1 MDYMDEFLKRL
12 QKGERVEDIAN
23 QITKDINDA
32 NNKYIQEQEAK
43 KKIKT
48 SNSKEAKVSAV
59 NHIICALAE
68 FLYSYDA
75 SKELIGMVEAI
86 DAQEIVDYLDECLP
100 FAEKYI
106 DAVDMIKEKHKKT
119 DQDAIDEF
127 LDKFIRGEE

>member
-1 MDYMDEFLKRL
+1 MDYMDEFFKRL

-32 NNKYIQEQEAK
+32 NTKYVQEQEAK
-43 KKIKT
+43 KKIKA
-48 SNSKEAKVSAV
+48 SNSKEMKVSAV

-68 FLYSYDA
+68 FLYAYDA

-86 DAQEIVDYLDECLP
+86 DAQEIVDYLDETLP

-119 DQDAIDEF
+119 DQEAIDEF

>member
-86 DAQEIVDYLDECLP
+86 DAQEIVDYLDETLP

-119 DQDAIDEF
+119 DQEAIDEF

>member
-1 MDYMDEFLKRL
+1 MNYMDEFFKRL

-32 NNKYIQEQEAK
+32 NTKYVQEQEAK
-43 KKIKT
+43 KKIKA
-48 SNSKEAKVSAV
+48 SNNKEMKVSAV

-68 FLYSYDA
+68 FLYAYDA
-75 SKELIGMVEAI
+75 SKEFIGMVEAI
-86 DAQEIVDYLDECLP
+86 DAQEIVDYLDETLP

-119 DQDAIDEF
+119 D
-127 LDKFIRGEE
+127 

>member
-1 MDYMDEFLKRL
+1 MDYMDEFFKRL

-32 NNKYIQEQEAK
+32 NTKYVQEQEAK
-43 KKIKT
+43 KKIKA

-86 DAQEIVDYLDECLP
+86 DAQEIVDYLDETLP

>member
-86 DAQEIVDYLDECLP
+86 DAQEIVDYLDETLP

>member
-1 MDYMDEFLKRL
+1 MDYMDEFFKRL

-32 NNKYIQEQEAK
+32 NTKYVQEQEAK
-43 KKIKT
+43 KKIKA
-48 SNSKEAKVSAV
+48 SNNKEMKVSAV

-68 FLYSYDA
+68 FLYAYDA
-75 SKELIGMVEAI
+75 SKEFIGMVEAI
-86 DAQEIVDYLDECLP
+86 DAQEIVDYLDETLP

>member
-68 FLYSYDA
+68 FLCSYDA

-86 DAQEIVDYLDECLP
+86 DAQEIVDYLDETLP

-119 DQDAIDEF
+119 DQEAIDEF